1 MVEQF
6 LSEDKPAIRK
16 QSATVSMELDRFH
29 QNLHTMPTFE
39 IQTIATFHVW
49 DSGIGLVVDEQFC
62 IYLHFVDANF
72 KVTFLRT
79 TYIFFHFM
87 DLVQHAVHYV

>member
-6 LSEDKPAIRK
+6 LSEDKLAIRK
-16 QSATVSMELDRFH
+16 QSATVSIDLDRLH

-49 DSGIGLVVDEQFC
+49 HSDIGLVVDE
-62 IYLHFVDANF
+62 
-72 KVTFLRT
+72 
-79 TYIFFHFM
+79 
-87 DLVQHAVHYV
+87 